1 MNKHDDHPDGAQAF
15 DPSATGVDNG
25 RYFGFPYTVE
35 EAEVVVYPVRWDVT
49 TSYGGGAA
57 QGPDAIREASPQL
70 DFYDFDYPRAW
81 ETRIGTHPGNALC
94 ADNALWREKALEVI
108 RGLERG
114 EAVSAYAEQLERING
129 QCRLINRR
137 TKADVAALLDEG
149 KCVVLLGGDHASPLG
164 LLEALAEREGKDGF
178 GILHIDAHADL
189 RSAYEGFTYS
199 HASIMYNALQIPQ
212 VQRLVQVGVRDVC
225 PDEMDLIG
233 RSRGRVVLGGD
244 TSRGRRLVRGSDWAG
259 ICRSILDSLPKK
271 VYVSFDIDGLDPSLC
286 PGTGTPVP
294 GGLSFRQACYLLAE
308 LYRSGRHILG
318 ADLCEVSP
326 SAQGEWDA
334 NVGARILYR
343 LCCAVRATKK
353 P

>member
-1 MNKHDDHPDGAQAF
+1 MNKNDTPAF

-25 RYFGFPYTVE
+25 RYFGFPYSVE

-81 ETRIGTHPGNALC
+81 ETRIGTHAGNALC
-94 ADNALWREKALEVI
+94 TDNAFWREKALEVI

-114 EAVSAYAEQLERING
+114 ESVSAYSDLLERINE
-129 QCRLINRR
+129 QCRRVNRH
-137 TKADVAALLDEG
+137 TQDDVAALLDRG
-149 KCVVLLGGDHASPLG
+149 KRVVLLGGDHSCPLG

-189 RSAYEGFTYS
+189 RRAYEGFVYS

-212 VQRLVQVGVRDVC
+212 VQRLVQIGVRDVC
-225 PDEMDLIG
+225 PDEMRLIDG
-233 RSRGRVVLGGD
+233 SQGRVVLWDD
-244 TSRGRRLVRGSDWAG
+244 TTLARGLFRGTAWAEM
-259 ICRSILDSLPKK
+259 CREILNTLPQK

-294 GGLSFRQACYLLAE
+294 GGLSFRQAGYLLAE
-308 LYRSGRHILG
+308 LHRSGRDILG

-343 LCCAVRATKK
+343 LCCAVRSEERF
-353 P
+353 